1 MAKPT
6 RTPTVSQRP
15 QDQDLPTSDSELEQT
30 EHVNKNASPKK
41 TSKKTDTRYS
51 LPAIDEEDDDAPFT
65 MEWFQDEYKHRPE
78 LLFRRVLHALHDIE
92 KYELQIDQFNN
103 TEKDYRIDIA
113 NLTIQCEDLEKQK
126 TQLEDQKDQ
135 LEHLLIRFSQNRQ
148 DTPDS
153 TISTSNKSQRST
165 KLKDPEP
172 LDGKFDNGLT
182 FDNWLTKMKRKMK
195 GNADHFDTEESRLTY
210 VSSLVTGYAY
220 TLIHPRL
227 DPDHPA
233 TYQTVNELYEHL
245 FQLFG
250 DPNRKKTARTEFK
263 KLYMK
268 KDEKFQDFHARFL
281 QLSTNA
287 ETPAGELKDE
297 LNDKL
302 EFTLQAFV
310 ATYYNDPNIN
320 DVEFARHCLTIDQQ
334 IKTRAAK
341 MNRNRPT
348 TTGAGQNR
356 SAAPSNSIAIVPR
369 PAAAPATAPNTSNT
383 SNTPSATRPNDRPR
397 PVYDNPRTQ
406 GLSRSGKCFVC
417 ESTGHM
423 MRDCPERTKVAEIDK
438 GQAEPAGN
446 VSL

>member
-1 MAKPT
+1 MAKPS
-6 RTPTVSQRP
+6 TVSQRLEI
-15 QDQDLPTSDSELEQT
+15 DDRSTSDSETEQIDHEPQT
-30 EHVNKNASPKK
+30 EETASPTK
-41 TSKKTDTRYS
+41 TKTTDTRYS
-51 LPAIDEEDDDAPFT
+51 LPAINEEDDDNAPFT

-92 KYELQIDQFNN
+92 KYELQINQFDNK
-103 TEKDYRIDIA
+103 EKNYRINIA
-113 NLTIQCEDLEKQK
+113 NLTIQSEDLEKQK
-126 TQLEDQKDQ
+126 AQLED
-135 LEHLLIRFSQNRQ
+135 LLIRFSQHRQ
-148 DTPDS
+148 DTPES
-153 TISTSNKSQRST
+153 TTTTSSSNKPQRST

-233 TYQTVNELYEHL
+233 TYQTTSELYEHL

-250 DPNRKKTARTEFK
+250 DPNRKKTARTDFK

-287 ETPAGELKDE
+287 ETPAAELKDE

-334 IKTRAAK
+334 IKIRAAK
-341 MNRNRPT
+341 MNRTRPT
-348 TTGAGQNR
+348 GANQNR
-356 SAAPSNSIAIVPR
+356 SATPNTSNLIAIVPR
-369 PAAAPATAPNTSNT
+369 PAAAPALNTPNTAWNT
-383 SNTPSATRPNDRPR
+383 SNTPAAARPNDRPR
-397 PVYDNPRTQ
+397 PIYDNPRTQ

-423 MRDCPERTKVAEIDK
+423 MRDCPEHTKVAEIDG
-438 GQAEPAGN
+438 GQADTPAGN

>member
-1 MAKPT
+1 MAKPS
-6 RTPTVSQRP
+6 TVSQRP
-15 QDQDLPTSDSELEQT
+15 QDQDLPTSDFEPDHFT
-30 EHVNKNASPKK
+30 ETEEIEPTEPVKK

-51 LPAIDEEDDDAPFT
+51 LPAIDEEDDDNAPFT
-65 MEWFQDEYKHRPE
+65 LEWFQDEFKYRPE
-78 LLFRRVLHALHDIE
+78 LLFRRVLATLHDIE
-92 KYELQIDQFNN
+92 QFD
-103 TEKDYRIDIA
+103 TKEKNYRIDIA
-113 NLTIQCEDLEKQK
+113 NLTIQCEDVEKQK
-126 TQLEDQKDQ
+126 TLLEDQKAQ
-135 LEHLLIRFSQNRQ
+135 LEDLLIRFSQHRQ
-148 DTPDS
+148 ETPE
-153 TISTSNKSQRST
+153 STSSSSDNHNKTKRST

-172 LDGKFDNGLT
+172 LDGKFETGGLT

-227 DPDHPA
+227 DPDHPT

-250 DPNRKKTARTEFK
+250 DPNRKKTARADFK

-287 ETPAGELKDE
+287 ETPVEELKDE

-310 ATYYNDPNIN
+310 ATYFIDPSIN
-320 DVEFARHCLTIDQQ
+320 DVEFAKRCLVIDQQ
-334 IKTRAAK
+334 IKVRAAK
-341 MNRNRPT
+341 MNRTRPT
-348 TTGAGQNR
+348 ATGAGQNR
-356 SAAPSNSIAIVPR
+356 PTANTTSNSIAIGPR
-369 PAAAPATAPNTSNT
+369 TAAATAATT
-383 SNTPSATRPNDRPR
+383 SNTPTATRPTDRPR

-423 MRDCPERTKVAEIDK
+423 MRDCPERTKVAEIDE
-438 GQAEPAGN
+438 GQADTPAGN

>member
-1 MAKPT
+1 MAKPSNI
-6 RTPTVSQRP
+6 SQRP
-15 QDQDLPTSDSELEQT
+15 EDQDLPNSDTEPELPDIENEEPT
-30 EHVNKNASPKK
+30 EDEPQVAPPTK
-41 TSKKTDTRYS
+41 TKTTDTRYS
-51 LPAIDEEDDDAPFT
+51 LPAINEEDDDNAPFT
-65 MEWFQDEYKHRPE
+65 MEWFQDEFKYRPE
-78 LLFRRVLHALHDIE
+78 LLFRRVLATLVDIE
-92 KYELQIDQFNN
+92 QFD
-103 TEKDYRIDIA
+103 TKEKNYRINIA
-113 NLTIQCEDLEKQK
+113 NLTIQSEDLEKQK
-126 TQLEDQKDQ
+126 AQLED
-135 LEHLLIRFSQNRQ
+135 LLIRFSQNRRE
-148 DTPDS
+148 TPES
-153 TISTSNKSQRST
+153 TLSSDNHNNKRST

-172 LDGKFDNGLT
+172 LDGKFEAGGLT

-227 DPDHPA
+227 DPDYP
-233 TYQTVNELYEHL
+233 TSYQTVSELYEHL

-250 DPNRKKTARTEFK
+250 DPNRKKNARADFK

-287 ETPAGELKDE
+287 ETPIAELKDE

-310 ATYYNDPNIN
+310 ATYYIDPSID
-320 DVEFARHCLTIDQQ
+320 DVEFAKRCLVIDQQ
-334 IKTRAAK
+334 IKIRAAK
-341 MNRNRPT
+341 MNRTRPSAGT
-348 TTGAGQNR
+348 GQNR
-356 SAAPSNSIAIVPR
+356 STTTPTTSIAIIPR
-369 PAAAPATAPNTSNT
+369 PTAALAPNTASNTSTNSNSPAAA
-383 SNTPSATRPNDRPR
+383 RPNDRPR

-423 MRDCPERTKVAEIDK
+423 MRDCPKRTKVAEID
-438 GQAEPAGN
+438 GRQVDTGTPAGN
-446 VSL
+446 GGL